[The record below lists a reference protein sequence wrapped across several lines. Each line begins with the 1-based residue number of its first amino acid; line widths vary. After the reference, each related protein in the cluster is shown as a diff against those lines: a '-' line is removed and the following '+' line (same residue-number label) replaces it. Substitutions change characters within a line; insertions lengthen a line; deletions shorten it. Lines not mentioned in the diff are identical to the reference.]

1 MARACPEG
9 LTGSPIHAG
18 RIMALAVALAV
29 AGAGCSTSSPGGEPV
44 TGAASAAA
52 SSGAF
57 PSPPVAAG
65 AIRVAASFY
74 PLAYA
79 VERVGGPRVAVTNL
93 TRPGAE
99 PHDVELTPTDV
110 ATIESAAL
118 VVYLKGFQPAVDEAV
133 ARRDSARTV
142 EVSGPARL
150 LSDGSRTDPHFW
162 LDPTRYASVT
172 LELARRLAELDPAD
186 ATGYRQRGQA
196 LAGELA
202 GLDRQ
207 FRAGLATC
215 ASRDL
220 VTGHTAFGYL
230 AAAYRFTQVGISGLS
245 PEAEPDPASMAR
257 IASYVRTKGVTTVYT
272 ETLVSPAAARAV
284 ADEAGAT
291 LAVLDPLEGLAQASA
306 GRDYLSVMRANL
318 ATLRAGQRCT

>member
-1 MARACPEG
+1 MARACSEG
-9 LTGSPIHAG
+9 PAGGTLHAG
-18 RIMALAVALAV
+18 RIAALAVALAV
-29 AGAGCSTSSPGGEPV
+29 AVSGCSTSSPSGEPAA
-44 TGAASAAA
+44 GAASAAA
-52 SSGAF
+52 SSGGA
-57 PSPPVAAG
+57 PSPTVTAG
-65 AIRVAASFY
+65 AIQVAASFY

-99 PHDVELTPTDV
+99 AHEVELTPSDV
-110 ATIESAAL
+110 ATVESAAL
-118 VVYLKGFQPAVDEAV
+118 VVYLKGFQPAVDQAV
-133 ARRDSARTV
+133 ARRDTARTV

-150 LSDGSRTDPHFW
+150 RSDGSRTDPHFW

-172 LELARRLAELDPAD
+172 IELARRLAELDPAD
-186 ATGYRQRGQA
+186 AAGYRQRGQA
-196 LAGELA
+196 FAGELA
-202 GLDRQ
+202 ELDRQ
-207 FRAGLATC
+207 FRVGLATC
-215 ASRDL
+215 GSRDL

-257 IASYVRTKGVTTVYT
+257 IASYVRTKAVTTVYT

-284 ADEAGAT
+284 ADETGAT
-291 LAVLDPLEGLAQASA
+291 LAVLDPLEGLAETSA

-318 ATLRAGQRCT
+318 ATLRTGQRCT